1 MNVRNNSLHYKMYK
15 SKKNIVYA
23 GLVTTAALAGL
34 TLSNVNNTVSADT
47 TSAAN
52 SSALT
57 TSAANST
64 ATNSSATNSSA
75 TSEQISAAS
84 ANVVA
89 TSNAL
94 SDANKAVASAQNNYN
109 NAAKLNSGVTAITS
123 AESVVKS
130 YDPQISDARVE
141 LGNLVTN
148 MNSASAVESAAV
160 SNPVRSDAAN
170 SAIAQGN
177 YVDGLIAS
185 ASAKYPNSVAYG
197 SAAYSET
204 GSLSSGNPFIHD
216 INKYSNIMSENGS
229 AANLDAW
236 EAVASTASSAVA
248 RDQAAI
254 TEAENAY
261 KKLNAQSASLKV
273 AFDTAVKNS
282 EAVSANPHATSE
294 QKSQATASVN
304 ALSNAVDVNQEALV
318 AWSGYA
324 GYTWEQNTNQLG
336 TDEGRLVPGNLRLIA
351 MGDQTILTQATKV
364 VNAIKAINEAK
375 AKVAEIQ
382 AQQNVV
388 NQKLADLFAGQEN
401 AKATV
406 TQLRN
411 QYNLLDQEG
420 LNALQGRLDALNDV
434 ITAANSEL
442 NTKYTFVTPEGGT
455 PTSGS
460 ASYNQLSQG
469 IVQDEQAVAKA
480 QERVN
485 SASAALTPASA
496 ALDSAQAA
504 LKATDPNDIV
514 AYNLAQSNV
523 AAAAAA
529 KTKAEKDL
537 EDANSGAVLRNP
549 DGTLDTTNTGL
560 KGAQSVLQADKDAL
574 TKFVADHS
582 LNVALRN
589 LEQAQSETK
598 LLQQRYQEALANNA
612 AAKDAVAALNTASVA
627 LDAAKANLAKAQK
640 AYDDAVAYYNS
651 LVNGET
657 PAQKSDAE
665 KYGANIIVGGTTI
678 YQIPTKK
685 ANSTKMALAAATAGE
700 VFAAKAVEA
709 VVPAPSAEQVMGG
722 KADAVAAVKSVAWAD
737 PAKVNEDATKP
748 GNHVEEIIVT
758 FKDGSTKTASWNLTV
773 LPAKDDNTDTP
784 VTPDNPSSDSQA
796 PSDTPATSDQ
806 PAQSGSTVNPD
817 TNVNSGA
824 TNNGVASNGTVANGS
839 HAAAN
844 TVNFGNGNAAV
855 LPATSHVAANTVAAN
870 KSDAA
875 SLPQTGNKDN
885 SAIVALGAVSAMFG
899 LGLAA
904 KKREF

>member
-57 TSAANST
+57 TSA
-64 ATNSSATNSSA
+64 TNSSATNSSA

-94 SDANKAVASAQNNYN
+94 SDANKAVASAQTNYN
-109 NAAKLNSGVTAITS
+109 NAAQLNSGVTAITS
-123 AESVVKS
+123 AEAVVKS

-160 SNPVRSDAAN
+160 SNPVRNVAAS

-177 YVDGLIAS
+177 YVDGLIAT
-185 ASAKYPNSVAYG
+185 ASAKYPNSVTYG
-197 SAAYSET
+197 SDAYSET

-216 INKYSNIMSENGS
+216 INKYSDIMPENGS

-273 AFDTAVKNS
+273 ARDTAVKNS

-294 QKSQATASVN
+294 QKSQATSSVN
-304 ALSNAVDVNQEALV
+304 ALLDAVDANQRALV

-324 GYTWEQNTNQLG
+324 GYTWEQTANQLG
-336 TDEGRLVPGNLRLIA
+336 TAQGTMVPGNLRLIA

-388 NQKLADLFAGQEN
+388 GQKLADLFAGQEN

-420 LNALQGRLDALNDV
+420 LNALQGRLDALNNV
-434 ITAANSEL
+434 ITAANGEL
-442 NTKYTFVTPEGGT
+442 NTEYTFVTPEGGT

-485 SASAALTPASA
+485 SASAALTSAST

-504 LKATDPNDIV
+504 LKATDLNDTV

-574 TKFVADHS
+574 TKFVADHN
-582 LNVALRN
+582 LNIALRN

-685 ANSTKMALAAATAGE
+685 ANSTKMALAAATADE

-748 GNHVEEIIVT
+748 GKHVEEIIVT

-784 VTPDNPSSDSQA
+784 VTPDNPGSDSQA

-824 TNNGVASNGTVANGS
+824 TNNGVDSNGTVANGS

-855 LPATSHVAANTVAAN
+855 LPAATSHVAANTVAAN

>member
-57 TSAANST
+57 TSVANST
-64 ATNSSATNSSA
+64 ATNSSAVASSATSDNNSATNSSATNSSA

-109 NAAKLNSGVTAITS
+109 NAAQLNSGVTAITS
-123 AESVVKS
+123 AEAVVKS

-148 MNSASAVESAAV
+148 MSSASAVESAAV
-160 SNPVRSDAAN
+160 SNPVRTDAAS
-170 SAIAQGN
+170 SAITQGS

-185 ASAKYPNSVAYG
+185 ASAKYPNSVTYG

-216 INKYSNIMSENGS
+216 ISQYSDIMPTNGS

-261 KKLNAQSASLKV
+261 KKLNAQSASLQ
-273 AFDTAVKNS
+273 AAYDTAVKNS

-294 QKSQATASVN
+294 QKSQAASAVN
-304 ALSNAVDVNQEALV
+304 ALSAAVDDNQQALV
-318 AWSGYA
+318 AWAGYA
-324 GYTWEQNTNQLG
+324 GYTWEQTPAQLG
-336 TDEGRLVPGNLRLIA
+336 TEDGTMVAGNLRKIA

-420 LNALQGRLDALNDV
+420 LNALQGRLDALNNV
-434 ITAANSEL
+434 ITAANGEL
-442 NTKYTFVTPEGGT
+442 NVKYTFVGATGGSIV
-455 PTSGS
+455 SGQ
-460 ASYNQLSQG
+460 ASYNDLSEG
-469 IVQDEQAVAKA
+469 IVQDEEAVAKA

-485 SASAALTPASA
+485 SASAALTSASA

-504 LKATDPNDIV
+504 LKATDPNDTV

-529 KTKAEKDL
+529 KTKAEQDL
-537 EDANSGAVLRNP
+537 EDASGSATVA
-549 DGTLDTTNTGL
+549 GNTGL
-560 KGAQSVLQADKDAL
+560 KGCQDVLQADKDAL

-582 LNVALRN
+582 LNIALRN

-612 AAKDAVAALNTASVA
+612 AAKDAVTALNTASVA

-640 AYDDAVAYYNS
+640 AYDDAVAYYNG

-678 YQIPTKK
+678 YQIPAKK
-685 ANSTKMALAAATAGE
+685 TNSAKMALAAAYEGQSNSVT
-700 VFAAKAVEA
+700 A
-709 VVPAPSAEQVMGG
+709 VVPAPTADQVMGG

-748 GNHVEEIIVT
+748 GNHVEEIVVT

-773 LPAKDDNTDTP
+773 LPSKDDNGTT
-784 VTPDNPSSDSQA
+784 TPDK
-796 PSDTPATSDQ
+796 PANSDQ
-806 PAQSGSTVNPD
+806 PAQSGSTVNPG

-824 TNNGVASNGTVANGS
+824 TNNSAASTGTVANGS
-839 HAAAN
+839 HAAATN
-844 TVNFGNGNAAV
+844 TVSFGNGNTAV
-855 LPATSHVAANTVAAN
+855 LPAATSHEAANTTAAN

-875 SLPQTGNKDN
+875 SLPQTGNNDN